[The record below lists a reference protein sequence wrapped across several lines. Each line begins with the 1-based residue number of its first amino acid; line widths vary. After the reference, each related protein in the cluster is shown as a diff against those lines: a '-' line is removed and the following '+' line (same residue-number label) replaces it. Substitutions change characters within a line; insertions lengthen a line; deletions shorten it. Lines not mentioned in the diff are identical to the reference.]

1 MKVDIYKIDRL
12 RNDAGMSTRELAE
25 KAAVS
30 TFTLSSIRKKGTCRD
45 STAEQIAYAL
55 GVPVDMIRADEEIEA
70 LPEPVTGS
78 NQPVTDHQP
87 VTEDHQPVTEDH
99 QSVEVPEAITE
110 TLTAIRKYGEFQYQ
124 KGKEEAIEIFKKAVL
139 EAIARW
145 EENNYEE

>member
-55 GVPVDMIRADEEIEA
+55 GVPVDMIRADETTET
-70 LPEPVTGS
+70 PEKVDAKVEPEV
-78 NQPVTDHQP
+78 PKVEKAEPDVP
-87 VTEDHQPVTEDH
+87 KEVEVEP
-99 QSVEVPEAITE
+99 EVPEAITE

-139 EAIARW
+139 EAISRW

>member
-30 TFTLSSIRKKGTCRD
+30 TFTLSNIRRNGTCRNT
-45 STAEQIAYAL
+45 TAELIAQAL
-55 GVPVDMIRADEEIEA
+55 GVPVDMIRADETTET
-70 LPEPVTGS
+70 PEKVEKAESEVPKEVEVG
-78 NQPVTDHQP
+78 P
-87 VTEDHQPVTEDH
+87 
-99 QSVEVPEAITE
+99 EVPEAITE

-139 EAIARW
+139 EAISRW

>member
-12 RNDAGMSTRELAE
+12 RNDTGMSTRELAE

-55 GVPVDMIRADEEIEA
+55 GVPVDMIRADEETEA
-70 LPEPVTGS
+70 LAESVTDS
-78 NQPVTDHQP
+78 NQQVTDHQSG
-87 VTEDHQPVTEDH
+87 EDHQPVIEDH
-99 QSVEVPEAITE
+99 QSGEAPEAITE

-139 EAIARW
+139 EAISRW